1 MHCER
6 LSVKED
12 SVRERKRERIIQRE
26 REGRKESKEVGKEDE
41 RR

>member
-1 MHCER
+1 MC
-6 LSVKED
+6 
-12 SVRERKRERIIQRE
+12 VRERERMIQRE